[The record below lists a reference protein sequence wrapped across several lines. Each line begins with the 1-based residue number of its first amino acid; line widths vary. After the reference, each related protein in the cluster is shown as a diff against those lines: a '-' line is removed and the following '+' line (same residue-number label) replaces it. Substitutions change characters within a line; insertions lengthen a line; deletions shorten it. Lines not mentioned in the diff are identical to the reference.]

1 MDHKPYDVTQSEQAV
16 LEVLWAKGTA
26 MIRQLTDEL
35 YPDGTASNFS
45 TVQKLLERLQGKG
58 FVERT
63 RSGSAYEFQPLVD
76 RRELISRRLIA
87 VAESLCD
94 GSLTPLLQH
103 LVEAHDFT
111 PAERKSLHTLIEKF
125 DEKKRQKRKARES

>member
-45 TVQKLLERLQGKG
+45 TVQKLLERLERKG

-63 RSGSAYEFQPLVD
+63 RSGSVYEFRPLVD
-76 RRELISRRLIA
+76 RRELIGRRLSA

-103 LVEAHDFT
+103 LVETHDLT
-111 PAERKSLHTLIEKF
+111 LRERKSLHKLIEKL
-125 DEKKRQKRKARES
+125 DEKTRPKKKGT

>member
-45 TVQKLLERLQGKG
+45 TVQKLLERLERKG

-63 RSGSAYEFQPLVD
+63 RSGSAYVFRPVVD
-76 RRELISRRLIA
+76 RRELIGRRLSA
-87 VAESLCD
+87 V
-94 GSLTPLLQH
+94 
-103 LVEAHDFT
+103 
-111 PAERKSLHTLIEKF
+111 EK
-125 DEKKRQKRKARES
+125 